1 MKKSTLLSVVLLL
14 SGIFIARA
22 QNQLAKGNVLVGAD
36 LTNMNVQLNTPNTFN
51 LTIDPKAAWFIQND
65 LCVGPYID
73 FTLQTAKGAGTSITY
88 GVGGF
93 ARLYVHKVNDK
104 DINLSKHA
112 RFFVEG
118 NAGVE
123 GNNPAHGGN
132 TNGLGLGIGPGLAY
146 FISPNIALETLFKF
160 NGIVG
165 FGSNTASSTLSLD
178 LGFQIYMPGKRAR
191 AVMKG
196 QSIDGH

>member
-14 SGIFIARA
+14 AGIFAARA

-36 LTNMNVQLNTPNTFN
+36 LTNMNVQLNSPNIFN
-51 LTIDPKAAWFIQND
+51 LTIDPKAAWFIQNN
-65 LCVGPYID
+65 LAVGPYIN
-73 FTLQTAKGAGTSITY
+73 FTLATAKGAGTSITY

-93 ARLYVHKVNDK
+93 ARLYIQKVNDK
-104 DINLSKHA
+104 NINLSQHA

-123 GNNPAHGGN
+123 GNNPAQGGN

-165 FGSNTASSTLSLD
+165 FGSTTANSTLSLAV
-178 LGFQIYMPGKRAR
+178 GFQIYMPGKKAQ
-191 AVMKG
+191 AAMKG
-196 QSIDGH
+196 QQIQ